1 MRGVSEREVCEEVRI
16 VKGDRAMDNSHI
28 PYCPF
33 YRKDGT
39 DKLYCEG
46 GTIKFPDREARHE
59 IVYNVCAS
67 AENHKNCTVYKMLM
81 NHYDRKYRT

>member
-1 MRGVSEREVCEEVRI
+1 
-16 VKGDRAMDNSHI
+16 MDNSHI

-33 YRKDGT
+33 YRKDGA

-46 GTIKFPDREARHE
+46 GTIKFPDKEARHE

-67 AENHKNCTVYKMLM
+67 EKNYKNCTIYKMLM
-81 NHYDRKYRT
+81 NYYDRKYGDDENG